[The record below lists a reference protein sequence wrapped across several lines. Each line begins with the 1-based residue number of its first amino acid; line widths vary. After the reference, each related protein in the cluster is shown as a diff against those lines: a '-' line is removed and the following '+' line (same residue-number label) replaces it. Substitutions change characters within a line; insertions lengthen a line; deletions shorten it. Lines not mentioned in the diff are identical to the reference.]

1 MIHLQLLIAWLRQ
14 PRNDEG
20 AAAVEYALLV
30 GLIAAA
36 VASLVLAL
44 GGKVGTIFTNVTSV
58 I

>member
-1 MIHLQLLIAWLRQ
+1 MVHLQLLIAYLRQ

-30 GLIAAA
+30 GMIAAA
-36 VASLVLAL
+36 VAALVFAL
-44 GGKVGTIFTNVTSV
+44 GGKVGTIFSSVTSA